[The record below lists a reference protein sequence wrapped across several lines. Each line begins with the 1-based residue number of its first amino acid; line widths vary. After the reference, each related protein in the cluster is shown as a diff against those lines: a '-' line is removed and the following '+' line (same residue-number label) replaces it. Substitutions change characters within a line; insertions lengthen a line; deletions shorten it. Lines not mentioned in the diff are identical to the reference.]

1 MFCVHMQAGD
11 RNYGR
16 ESMIISTTQQRQKL
30 KHSPI
35 KIVLWYKGD

>member
-1 MFCVHMQAGD
+1 MLCVQMQAGE

-16 ESMIISTTQQRQKL
+16 ESMITFTTQQRQRP